1 LNISQ
6 QILLFLRKV
15 HYPKKKVLI
24 LPASLLIVI
33 NYLPL
38 TVSFICGKFRIR
50 ITVKVTI
57 ELIELSL
64 DIWAMVLDFLTLFVN
79 KHLFT
84 L

>member
-1 LNISQ
+1 M
-6 QILLFLRKV
+6 
-15 HYPKKKVLI
+15 LI